1 MNEPKILIVDDEEK
15 NIRLLKAMLMP
26 EKYQTFE
33 AISGEQALK
42 SVMAA
47 NPDLILLD
55 VMMPGINGFDVCRK
69 LKEAEETKMIPIVM
83 VTALSDKEHRI
94 KALVAGADDFLS
106 KTVDRSELLVLVQ
119 SLLIIKTYHDELL
132 TRNN

>member
-1 MNEPKILIVDDEEK
+1 MKEPKILIVDDEEK
-15 NIRLLKAMLMP
+15 NIRLLKAMLMS

-42 SVMAA
+42 IVIAV

-69 LKEAEETKMIPIVM
+69 LKRAAETKIIPIVM
-83 VTALSDKEHRI
+83 VTALKRKGTS
-94 KALVAGADDFLS
+94 
-106 KTVDRSELLVLVQ
+106 
-119 SLLIIKTYHDELL
+119 
-132 TRNN
+132 N